1 MNVFKFYYDYQGWE
15 VVKKKNYSFTTINGS
30 CVIFCYYSRAERGI
44 LTANPS

>member
-30 CVIFCYYSRAERGI
+30 CVIFCYENIIVG
-44 LTANPS
+44 LKGGF